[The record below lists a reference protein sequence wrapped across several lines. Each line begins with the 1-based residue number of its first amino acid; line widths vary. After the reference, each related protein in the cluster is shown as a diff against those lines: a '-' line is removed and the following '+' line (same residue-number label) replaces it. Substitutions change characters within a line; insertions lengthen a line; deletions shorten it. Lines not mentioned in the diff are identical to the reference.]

1 MYIRGD
7 TGQDQEV
14 PIDQHLYN
22 TCTAVELGP
31 FFTPAL
37 ALDIELGVCSV
48 LLGSY
53 ITTDSHRS

>member
-1 MYIRGD
+1 MYICGD

-37 ALDIELGVCSV
+37 ALDIGLGSV

-53 ITTDSHRS
+53 MTTDSQRS